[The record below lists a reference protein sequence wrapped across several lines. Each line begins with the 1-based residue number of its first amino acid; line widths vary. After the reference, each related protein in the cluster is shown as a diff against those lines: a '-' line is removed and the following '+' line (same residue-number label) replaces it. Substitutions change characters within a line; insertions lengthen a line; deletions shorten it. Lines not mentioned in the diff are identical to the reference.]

1 MMRKKRPMMS
11 VLLFIDGSAMSLFV
25 VLRPRST
32 LYPSRFGTRHADPAS
47 AVAARASGPHPAL
60 AASHAVDVPVPFA
73 DGVAV
78 ASGGAATS
86 RTARLEACARPFLAL
101 IGCACALVLSAG
113 PATAAE
119 GAHVFV
125 LYGYQ
130 RVLPAT
136 IKVQQG
142 LDETIAAGTEVSVE
156 FLDSARFSGE
166 SYVRS
171 VTRFLREKY
180 AQRPPQVIVAGG
192 EDALRFLLAHRAA
205 LFPHTPIVHLAIR
218 LRVLESLGPLP
229 TDVVG
234 IPIEFDAVRTI
245 DLALRLSPRANRLVL
260 VTGAA
265 PWDREWEARLRAE
278 VPRFAARVTPEFLA
292 GLPTDELLERLGA
305 LDRHSIVFTPGYFRD
320 GNGDAF
326 IPVATGAAMAQAANA
341 PIFAP
346 SDTTM
351 GTGIVG
357 GYSPG
362 YVVMGREAGRTVNA
376 LLDGVDPQ
384 ALALP
389 AVSPTTL
396 NLDGNQVRRWR
407 LDQDQLP
414 EDAVI
419 HFREPGFLEAHRGE
433 AILLAVVML
442 LQSGLIVWL
451 LLERGWRRVAEQA
464 EQKQRF
470 ALVHASRVSVAG
482 ELTGSIAH
490 EINQP
495 LGAILS
501 NTDAAELILG
511 AGARVGTDT
520 TAGSWLDPARHQ
532 ELRAILAD
540 IRRDDLRASEVIR
553 RLRALLAKQRTE
565 SAPLDLVEVAG
576 EVAALLRV
584 EAGRRAVT
592 LSLRPAVTRA
602 LILGDR
608 IQIQQVMI
616 ILTINAMDAMA
627 DGATDRRLVVLAIEA
642 RAKHF
647 RITVTDRG
655 SGIAP
660 EHLALVFESFFSTK
674 ESGMGLGLSIARTL
688 VKAHHG
694 QIWAENMADGGAR
707 FQVELPALGGA
718 RGETEASA

>member
-1 MMRKKRPMMS
+1 
-11 VLLFIDGSAMSLFV
+11 VL
-25 VLRPRST
+25 
-32 LYPSRFGTRHADPAS
+32 Y
-47 AVAARASGPHPAL
+47 
-60 AASHAVDVPVPFA
+60 
-73 DGVAV
+73 
-78 ASGGAATS
+78 
-86 RTARLEACARPFLAL
+86 ARPFLAL
-101 IGCACALVLSAG
+101 IGCALLLSAG

-119 GAHVFV
+119 AGHVLV
-125 LYGYQ
+125 LYGYH

-166 SYVRS
+166 SYIRN

-192 EDALRFLLAHRAA
+192 EDALTFLLAHRAA
-205 LFPHTPIVHLAIR
+205 LFPRTPIVHLAIR
-218 LRVLESLGPLP
+218 RRVLQSLEPMP
-229 TDVVG
+229 PDVVG

-245 DLALRLSPRANRLVL
+245 DLALRLSPRAKRLVL

-292 GLPTDELLERLGA
+292 GLPTNELLERLRA
-305 LDRHSIVFTPGYFRD
+305 LDRDSIVFTSGYFRD
-320 GNGDAF
+320 GNGEAF

-341 PIFAP
+341 PVFAP

-357 GYSPG
+357 GYSPS
-362 YVVMGREAGRTVNA
+362 YVVMGREVGRTVNA
-376 LLDGVDPQ
+376 LLDGVAPQ
-384 ALALP
+384 ALGPALP
-389 AVSPTTL
+389 AVLPTTL
-396 NLDGNQVRRWR
+396 NLDWNQVRRWR
-407 LDQDQLP
+407 LDRDQIP
-414 EDAVI
+414 GHAVM
-419 HFREPGFLEAHRGE
+419 HFREPGFFEAHLGE
-433 AILLAVVML
+433 AILLTVAML

-451 LLERGWRRVAEQA
+451 LVERRRRRVAEQA

-470 ALVHASRVSVAG
+470 ALVHASRLSVAG

-501 NTDAAELILG
+501 NTEAAELILG
-511 AGARVGTDT
+511 AGAGTAAG
-520 TAGSWLDPARHQ
+520 TATSAGAWLDPARYR
-532 ELRAILAD
+532 ELCAILAD

-553 RLRALLAKQRTE
+553 RLRALLGKQRRQ
-565 SAPLDLVEVAG
+565 SIPLDLVQVAG

-584 EAGRRAVT
+584 EARRRQVT
-592 LSLRPAVTRA
+592 LSLRPAVPQA
-602 LILGDR
+602 MILGDR
-608 IQIQQVMI
+608 IQVQQIMI
-616 ILTINAMDAMA
+616 ILTINAMDAMDA
-627 DGATDRRLVVLAIEA
+627 IDAVTADRRLVVLAIKG
-642 RAKHF
+642 RAGRF
-647 RITVTDRG
+647 LISVTDHG

-674 ESGMGLGLSIARTL
+674 ESGMGLGLSIAQTL

-694 QIWAENMADGGAR
+694 RIWAENMADGGAR
-707 FQVELPALGGA
+707 FQVELPSLG
-718 RGETEASA
+718 SAPADSVTSR

>member
-1 MMRKKRPMMS
+1 MS
-11 VLLFIDGSAMSLFV
+11 VLLINDGSAMSLFV

-32 LYPSRFGTRHADPAS
+32 LHPSRFGTRHAVPPS
-47 AVAARASGPHPAL
+47 AFAARASGPRPAL
-60 AASHAVDVPVPFA
+60 VAAVHAGDVPVPLA
-73 DGVAV
+73 DRVAV
-78 ASGGAATS
+78 ASGGAVTPWALRS
-86 RTARLEACARPFLAL
+86 VLRTRPFVAL
-101 IGCACALVLSAG
+101 IGCALLLSAG

-119 GAHVFV
+119 AAHVLV
-125 LYGYQ
+125 VYGYH

-142 LDETIAAGTEVSVE
+142 LDDTIAAGTEVSVE
-156 FLDSARFSGE
+156 FLDAARFSGE
-166 SYVRS
+166 PYVRS
-171 VTRFLREKY
+171 VMRFLHDKY
-180 AQRPPQVIVAGG
+180 AHRPPQVIVAGG
-192 EDALRFLLAHRAA
+192 EDALSVLLAHRAA
-205 LFPHTPIVHLAIR
+205 LFPQTPIVHLAIR
-218 LRVLESLGPLP
+218 RRVLESLEPLP

-245 DLALRLSPRANRLVL
+245 DLALRLSPRAKRLVL
-260 VTGAA
+260 VTGTA
-265 PWDREWEARLRAE
+265 PWGREWEARLRAE
-278 VPRFAARVTPEFLA
+278 TPRFAARVTPEFLA
-292 GLPTDELLERLGA
+292 GLPADEVRERLRA
-305 LDRHSIVFTPGYFRD
+305 LDRNSVVFTPGYFRD
-320 GNGDAF
+320 GNGEAF
-326 IPVATGAAMAQAANA
+326 IPVETGASMAQAANA

-357 GYSPG
+357 GYCPS
-362 YVVMGREAGRTVNA
+362 YVVMGREAGRAVNA
-376 LLDGVDPQ
+376 LIDGVAPQ

-389 AVSPTTL
+389 AVLPTTL
-396 NLDGNQVRRWR
+396 NLDWEQVRRWR
-407 LDQDQLP
+407 LDRDQIP
-414 EDAVI
+414 EHAVI
-419 HFREPGFLEAHRGE
+419 HFREPGFLEAHRSE

-470 ALVHASRVSVAG
+470 ALIHASRVSVAG

-511 AGARVGTDT
+511 AGVGAGTDT

-532 ELRAILAD
+532 ELRTILAD

-553 RLRALLAKQRTE
+553 RLRDLLGKQRIE
-565 SAPLDLVEVAG
+565 STPLDLVELADEVVA
-576 EVAALLRV
+576 VLRV
-584 EAGRRAVT
+584 ESRRRAVT
-592 LSLRPAVTRA
+592 LSLRPAVPRA
-602 LILGDR
+602 MILGDR

-627 DGATDRRLVVLAIEA
+627 DGATDQRLVVLAIEA

-647 RITVTDRG
+647 RITVTDCG

-660 EHLALVFESFFSTK
+660 EQLALVFESFFSTK

-694 QIWAENMADGGAR
+694 RIWAENMADGGAR
-707 FQVELPALGGA
+707 FQVELPAFGDA
-718 RGETEASA
+718 RSSR